1 MVLRGEHT
9 QLVSQTLHLRLELH
23 DLDAIGLIQRADE
36 IAHLFHLQPQV
47 GTQHDQIIQTIA
59 QHASIRAEQRI
70 TVVLVKL
77 GENPRQITCRI
88 IDLHILPVR
97 DGGDRRAREQHIA
110 VGQATMHRTSGERPQ
125 AVRFKNVG
133 PARRDLLRHMA
144 SLTQTLDPCGQ
155 LRANLPRGEHRIA
168 GLLQKIRTKTVYRAQ
183 RGAHAGTVVQRQQRQ
198 RTRLTIMMRGDHHG
212 NVSCDGPLL
221 FAVGER
227 QNAIDVEPQSA
238 QLAVAHQRL
247 RGTHATNETLAS
259 LRCVRSE
266 RVIQLA
272 RGVLHH
278 GMINAIP
285 LVGGVDLLA
294 VTRASDGGVRHRR
307 ARQGGHHKS
316 ASFGHNSNL
325 NTH

>member
-1 MVLRGEHT
+1 MVFRGEHT

-77 GENPRQITCRI
+77 GENPRQITRRI

-155 LRANLPRGEHRIA
+155 LRANLP
-168 GLLQKIRTKTVYRAQ
+168 
-183 RGAHAGTVVQRQQRQ
+183 
-198 RTRLTIMMRGDHHG
+198 
-212 NVSCDGPLL
+212 
-221 FAVGER
+221 
-227 QNAIDVEPQSA
+227 VE
-238 QLAVAHQRL
+238 
-247 RGTHATNETLAS
+247 
-259 LRCVRSE
+259 
-266 RVIQLA
+266 
-272 RGVLHH
+272 
-278 GMINAIP
+278 
-285 LVGGVDLLA
+285 
-294 VTRASDGGVRHRR
+294 
-307 ARQGGHHKS
+307 
-316 ASFGHNSNL
+316 
-325 NTH
+325 NTG